1 MNPRFPSHP
10 TYLNSF
16 RRNSVKRRIA
26 VAATLAATLLGA
38 AACGSNSDS
47 SDTPNAATSVNGAG
61 KTIKVW
67 LMVDAQSGWPEVV
80 KQANDRFTAATGAQ
94 VQVDYQQWT
103 DHLAKLDTTLAGNE
117 VPDVVELGNTEMPK
131 YVFNQAFAPLDKSQ
145 FENSAQWLTGLSA
158 PCELDGKTY
167 CVPYYAGA
175 RVLAYRTDLFEKAG
189 LSAPKTYEDVV
200 AAAKALKEKNGSD
213 KQFSAFHMPGKYWYA
228 GMAWVYG
235 NGGQIA
241 KKDGD
246 KWVSTLSEAGAQT
259 GLTKWSELAK
269 TYYSGDPTKD
279 EVDQAAVFSQGKT
292 GMMYANGWELGA
304 AQEQPKDPNKPGG
317 AKVKTKVNGKVVGVA
332 MPGVPSFLGGS
343 NVAVTAKSPNA
354 DLAAKWAQIFTDTK
368 SQDGLIAK
376 GALPNATNLL
386 DKAAAVK
393 GNEATAQAAKE
404 TWFVPMAPKWSDVE
418 SANVLQNMLVS
429 IASGKAT
436 VPDAA
441 KEADTKINEILNA
454 S

>member
-1 MNPRFPSHP
+1 
-10 TYLNSF
+10 
-16 RRNSVKRRIA
+16 VKRRIA
-26 VAATLAATLLGA
+26 VAAALAATLVGA

-47 SDTPNAATSVNGAG
+47 SDTPNANASVNGAG

-80 KQANDRFTAATGAQ
+80 KQANERFTQATGAQ

-103 DHLAKLDTTLAGNE
+103 DHLAKLDTTLAGND

-131 YVFNQAFAPLDKSQ
+131 YVFNGAFAPLDKPQ

-175 RVLAYRTDLFEKAG
+175 RVLLYRTDLYEKAG
-189 LSAPKTYEDVV
+189 LTPPKTYDDLINN
-200 AAAKALKEKNGSD
+200 AKVLKAKNGSD
-213 KQFSAFHMPGKYWYA
+213 KQFAAFYMPGKYWYA
-228 GMAWVYG
+228 AMAWVHG
-235 NGGQIA
+235 NGGTIA

-246 KWVSTLSEAGAQT
+246 KWVGTLSEPAAQQ
-259 GLTKWSELAK
+259 GLTKWADLAK
-269 TYYSGDPTKD
+269 TYSTGDPTKD
-279 EVDQAAVFSQGKT
+279 ESDQDAVYAQGKS
-292 GMMYANGWELGA
+292 GMIYGNGWELGA
-304 AQEQPKDPNKPGG
+304 VQEQPKDPNDPAS
-317 AKVKTKVNGKVVGVA
+317 AKVKTKVNGKVA
-332 MPGVPSFLGGS
+332 TAPLPEIPSFLGGS
-343 NVAVTAKSPNA
+343 DVAVTAKSPNA

-368 SQDGLIAK
+368 SQEGLIAK
-376 GALPNATNLL
+376 GVLPNATTLL

-429 IASGKAT
+429 IATGKAT

-441 KEADTKINEILNA
+441 KEADAKINEILNA
-454 S
+454 G

>member
-1 MNPRFPSHP
+1 MNQRSPLTP
-10 TYLNSF
+10 YLISF

-26 VAATLAATLLGA
+26 VAATLAATLIGA

-47 SDTPNAATSVNGAG
+47 SDTPNAAASVNGAG

-80 KQANDRFTAATGAQ
+80 KQANDRFTQATGAQ

-103 DHLAKLDTTLAGNE
+103 DHLAKLDTTLAGSD

-131 YVFNQAFAPLDKSQ
+131 YVFNGAFAPLDKGQ
-145 FENSAQWLTGLSA
+145 FENSAEWLTGLSA

-175 RVLAYRTDLFEKAG
+175 RVLIYRTDLFDKAG
-189 LSAPKTYEDVV
+189 LKAPKTYDDLV
-200 AAAKALKEKNGSD
+200 AAAKTLKEKNGSD
-213 KQFSAFHMPGKYWYA
+213 KQFSAFYMPGKYWYA
-228 GMAWVYG
+228 AMAWVHG
-235 NGGQIA
+235 NGGTIA

-246 KWVSTLSEAGAQT
+246 KWVGTLSEPGAQQ
-259 GLTKWSELAK
+259 GLTKWAEIAK
-269 TYYSGDPTKD
+269 TYSSGDPTKD
-279 EVDQAAVFSQGKT
+279 ENDQDAVYAQGKS
-292 GMMYANGWELGA
+292 GMIYGNGWELGA
-304 AQEQPKDPNKPGG
+304 VQEQPKDPNDPAS
-317 AKVKTKVNGKVVGVA
+317 AKVKTKVNGKVA
-332 MPGVPSFLGGS
+332 TAPLPGIPSFLGGS
-343 NVAVTAKSPNA
+343 DVAVTAKSKNA
-354 DLAAKWAQIFTDTK
+354 DLAAKWAQIFTDAK
-368 SQDGLIAK
+368 SQEGLIAK
-376 GALPNATNLL
+376 GVLPNATSLL

-429 IASGKAT
+429 IATGKAT

-441 KEADTKINEILNA
+441 KAADAKINEILNA

>member
-1 MNPRFPSHP
+1 
-10 TYLNSF
+10 
-16 RRNSVKRRIA
+16 VKRRIA
-26 VAATLAATLLGA
+26 VAAALAATLVGA
-38 AACGSNSDS
+38 AACGSSSDS
-47 SDTPNAATSVNGAG
+47 SETPNANASVNGAG

-80 KQANDRFTAATGAQ
+80 KQANDRFTQATGAQ

-103 DHLAKLDTTLAGNE
+103 DHLAKLDTTLAGND

-131 YVFNQAFAPLDKSQ
+131 YVFNQAFAPLDKGQ
-145 FENSAQWLTGLSA
+145 FENSGQWLTGLSA

-175 RVLAYRTDLFEKAG
+175 RVLLYRTDLFKDAG

-200 AAAKALKEKNGSD
+200 AAAKALKAKNGND
-213 KQFSAFHMPGKYWYA
+213 KQFSAFLMPGKYWYA
-228 GMAWVYG
+228 AMAWVHG
-235 NGGQIA
+235 SGGEIA

-246 KWVSTLSEAGAQT
+246 KWVGSLSEPAAQE
-259 GLTKWSELAK
+259 GLTKWADLAK
-269 TYYSGDPTKD
+269 TYSSGDPTKD
-279 EVDQAAVFSQGKT
+279 EADQDPVFAQGKT
-292 GMMYANGWELGA
+292 GMIYANGWELGA
-304 AQEQPKDPNKPGG
+304 VQEQLKDPNDPAS
-317 AKVKTKVNGKVVGVA
+317 AKVKTKVNGKVA
-332 MPGVPSFLGGS
+332 SAPMPGVPSFLGGS

-354 DLAAKWAQIFTDTK
+354 DLAAKWAQIFTDAK
-368 SQDGLIAK
+368 SQEGLIAK
-376 GALPNATNLL
+376 GVLPNATSLL

-429 IASGKAT
+429 IATGKSSVADAT
-436 VPDAA
+436 
-441 KEADTKINEILNA
+441 KEADAKINEILNA

>member
-1 MNPRFPSHP
+1 
-10 TYLNSF
+10 
-16 RRNSVKRRIA
+16 VKRRIA

-38 AACGSNSDS
+38 AACGSSSDS
-47 SDTPNAATSVNGAG
+47 SDTPNAAASVDGAG

-103 DHLAKLDTTLAGNE
+103 DHLAKLDTTLAGSD

-131 YVFNQAFAPLDKSQ
+131 YVFNGAFAPLDKGQ

-175 RVLAYRTDLFEKAG
+175 RVLLYRTDLFDKAG
-189 LSAPKTYEDVV
+189 LTAPKTYDELIN
-200 AAAKALKEKNGSD
+200 AAKVLQAKNGSD
-213 KQFSAFHMPGKYWYA
+213 KQFSAFYMPGKYWYA
-228 GMAWVYG
+228 AMAWVKG
-235 NGGQIA
+235 NGGEIA

-246 KWVSTLSEAGAQT
+246 KWVGALSEPGAQA
-259 GLTKWSELAK
+259 GLTKWAELAK
-269 TYYSGDPTKD
+269 TYSSGDPTKD
-279 EVDQAAVFSQGKT
+279 ENDQDAVYAQGKS
-292 GMMYANGWELGA
+292 GMIYGNGWELGA
-304 AQEQPKDPNKPGG
+304 VQEQPKDPNDPAS
-317 AKVKTKVNGKVVGVA
+317 AKVKTKVNGKVA
-332 MPGVPSFLGGS
+332 TAPLPGIPSFLGGS
-343 NVAVTAKSPNA
+343 DVAVTAKSPNA
-354 DLAAKWAQIFTDTK
+354 DLAAKWAQIFTDAK

-376 GALPNATNLL
+376 GVLPNATSLL

-418 SANVLQNMLVS
+418 SANVLQNMLAS
-429 IASGKAT
+429 IATGKAT

-441 KEADTKINEILNA
+441 KAADEKMNEILNA

>member
-1 MNPRFPSHP
+1 M
-10 TYLNSF
+10 
-16 RRNSVKRRIA
+16 KRRIA

-47 SDTPNAATSVNGAG
+47 SDTPNAAASVNGAG

-80 KQANDRFTAATGAQ
+80 KQANERFTQATGAQ

-103 DHLAKLDTTLAGNE
+103 DHLAKLDTTLAGND

-131 YVFNQAFAPLDKSQ
+131 YVFNGAFAPLDKGQ

-175 RVLAYRTDLFEKAG
+175 RVLIYRTDLFDKAG
-189 LSAPKTYEDVV
+189 LKAPKTYDDLV
-200 AAAKALKEKNGSD
+200 AAAKTLKEKNGSD
-213 KQFSAFHMPGKYWYA
+213 KQFSAFYMPGKYWYA
-228 GMAWVYG
+228 AMAWVHG
-235 NGGQIA
+235 NGGTIA

-246 KWVSTLSEAGAQT
+246 KWVGTLSEPGAQQ
-259 GLTKWSELAK
+259 GLTKWAEIAK
-269 TYYSGDPTKD
+269 TYSSGDPTKD
-279 EVDQAAVFSQGKT
+279 ENDQDAVYAQGKS
-292 GMMYANGWELGA
+292 GMIYGNGWELGA
-304 AQEQPKDPNKPGG
+304 VQEQPKDPNDPAS
-317 AKVKTKVNGKVVGVA
+317 AKVKTKVNGKVA
-332 MPGVPSFLGGS
+332 TAPLPGIPSFLGGS
-343 NVAVTAKSPNA
+343 DVAVTAKSKNA
-354 DLAAKWAQIFTDTK
+354 DLAAKWAQIFTDAK
-368 SQDGLIAK
+368 SQEGLIAK
-376 GALPNATNLL
+376 GVLPNATSLL

-429 IASGKAT
+429 IATGKAT
-436 VPDAA
+436 VPAAA
-441 KEADTKINEILNA
+441 KEADAKINEILNA